1 MRLRSFTATNM
12 PAAIKMV
19 RDEMGE
25 NAIIIASEPVGKR
38 AIKVTAA
45 VEYADESPADFAP
58 TSSKAAPQKV
68 EEQELS
74 SANDLRFQLQNILRF
89 HNVPELFSAKLM
101 QKITD
106 KEMVAAS
113 ALIRMGG
120 RGDTIKLQRMG
131 LEKLLSNFFSF
142 DPLLFD
148 RLDSHLMLVGAPGIG
163 KTFTIAK
170 IATRLAMEKVPIA
183 VVTTDNKRAGGVEQL
198 KAFTNILEV
207 DLDVV
212 TSRKELKSYLSNLP
226 SRTRVLIDTA
236 GCNAYDQSEMKE
248 LQGLAETEGVEPVMV
263 MAAGGDSMEAIDTAE
278 SFAAL
283 PIRRVL
289 VTRAD
294 TARRF
299 GGIMAVAAA
308 YDFAF
313 CNISASSSV
322 VDTLKPAD
330 ATTIAELLLQYQ
342 LQT

>member
-12 PAAIKMV
+12 PAAMKLV
-19 RDEMGE
+19 REEMGE
-25 NAIIIASEPVGKR
+25 NAIIIASEPAGKR

-45 VEYADESPADFAP
+45 VEEVDEPPAHF
-58 TSSKAAPQKV
+58 TPQPAKPV
-68 EEQELS
+68 ETKQETAS
-74 SANDLRFQLQNILRF
+74 TADLRFQLQNILRF
-89 HNVPELFSAKLM
+89 HNVPDLFSAKLM
-101 QKITD
+101 QKISD
-106 KEMVAAS
+106 KEMIAAT

-120 RGDTIKLQRMG
+120 REDPAKLQRMG
-131 LEKLLSNFFSF
+131 LEKLLGNFFTF
-142 DPLLFD
+142 DPLVFNK
-148 RLDSHLMLVGAPGIG
+148 LDSHLMLVGAPGIG

-170 IATRLAMEKVPIA
+170 IATRLAMEKIPIT

-212 TSRKELKSYLSNLP
+212 TSRKELQKYLSQLP
-226 SRTRVLIDTA
+226 EDTRVLIDTA
-236 GCNAYDQSEMKE
+236 GCNAYDQSEMAE
-248 LQGLAETEGVEPVMV
+248 LQAYAQMEGVEPVMV

-278 SFAAL
+278 SFATL

-299 GGIMAVAAA
+299 GGILAVTAA

-322 VDTLKPAD
+322 VDTLKPAN
-330 ATTIAELLLQYQ
+330 ATALAELLLQYQ

>member
-12 PAAIKMV
+12 PAAIKLV
-19 RDEMGE
+19 REELGE
-25 NAIIIASEPVGKR
+25 NAIIIASEPAGKR

-45 VEYADESPADFAP
+45 VEESDESPATFTPPPPKPIDDRKESA
-58 TSSKAAPQKV
+58 SAA
-68 EEQELS
+68 
-74 SANDLRFQLQNILRF
+74 DLRFQLQNILRF
-89 HNVPELFSAKLM
+89 HNVPDLFSAKLM

-106 KEMVAAS
+106 KEMVAAT
-113 ALIRMGG
+113 ALVRMGG
-120 RGDTIKLQRMG
+120 KEDPAKLQRMA
-131 LEKLLSNFFSF
+131 LEKLLGNFFNF
-142 DPLLFD
+142 DPLPFD

-170 IATRLAMEKVPIA
+170 IATRLAMEKIPIA
-183 VVTTDNKRAGGVEQL
+183 VVTTDTKRAGGIEQL
-198 KAFTNILEV
+198 QAFTNILEV
-207 DLDVV
+207 DLEVV
-212 TSRKELKSYLSNLP
+212 SSRQELKTYLASLP

-236 GCNAYDQSEMKE
+236 GCNAYDRADMRE
-248 LQGLAETEGVEPVMV
+248 LQTLAELDTVEPVMV

-278 SFAAL
+278 SFASL

-299 GGIMAVAAA
+299 GGIMAVIAA

-322 VDTLKPAD
+322 VDALKPAN
-330 ATTIAELLLQYQ
+330 ATALAELLLQYQ

>member
-1 MRLRSFTATNM
+1 M

-19 RDEMGE
+19 RDEMGD
-25 NAIIIASEPVGKR
+25 NAIIIASEPAGKR

-45 VEYADESPADFAP
+45 VEDDDEPPASFSPQPVRPPETTYDTA
-58 TSSKAAPQKV
+58 SV
-68 EEQELS
+68 G
-74 SANDLRFQLQNILRF
+74 DLRFQLQNILRF
-89 HNVPELFSAKLM
+89 HNVPDLFSTKLM
-101 QKITD
+101 QKISD
-106 KEMVAAS
+106 KEIIAAS

-120 RGDTIKLQRMG
+120 REDNIKLQRIGM
-131 LEKLLSNFFSF
+131 EKLLGNFFTFAPLPF
-142 DPLLFD
+142 DNLGA
-148 RLDSHLMLVGAPGIG
+148 HLMLVGAPGIG

-207 DLDVV
+207 DLDVIG
-212 TSRKELKSYLSNLP
+212 SRKALKHYLASLP
-226 SRTRVLIDTA
+226 ARTRVLIDTA

-248 LQGLAETEGVEPVMV
+248 LQGFADIEGVEPVMV

-283 PIRRVL
+283 PIQRIL

-299 GGIMAVAAA
+299 GGILAVTAA
-308 YDFAF
+308 YDLAF

-322 VDTLKPAD
+322 VDALRPAD
-330 ATTIAELLLQYQ
+330 AATLADLLLQYQ

>member
-1 MRLRSFTATNM
+1 MRLRSFIANNM

-19 RDEMGE
+19 REEMGE
-25 NAIIIASEPVGKR
+25 NAIIIASEPSGKR
-38 AIKVTAA
+38 GIKVTAA
-45 VEYADESPADFAP
+45 VEDDDEPPADLI
-58 TSSKAAPQKV
+58 PQPVKIP
-68 EEQELS
+68 EAQQES
-74 SANDLRFQLQNILRF
+74 VSVVDLRFQLQNILRF
-89 HNVPELFSAKLM
+89 HNVPDLFSAKLM
-101 QKITD
+101 QKLAD

-120 RGDTIKLQRMG
+120 REDNIKLQRMG
-131 LEKLLSNFFSF
+131 LEKLLGNFFAF
-142 DPLLFD
+142 NALDFND
-148 RLDSHLMLVGAPGIG
+148 LDSHLMLVGAPGIG

-170 IATRLAMEKVPIA
+170 IATRLAMEKIPIA
-183 VVTTDNKRAGGVEQL
+183 VVTTDNKRAGGIEQL

-212 TSRKELKSYLSNLP
+212 TSRKDLKSYLSNLSP
-226 SRTRVLIDTA
+226 HKRVLIDTA
-236 GCNAYDQSEMKE
+236 GCNAYDQTEMNE
-248 LQGLAETEGVEPVMV
+248 LQAYAEMDGVEPVMV

-278 SFAAL
+278 SFANL

-299 GGIMAVAAA
+299 GGILAVAAA
-308 YDFAF
+308 YDLAF

-322 VDTLKPAD
+322 VDTLKPANP
-330 ATTIAELLLQYQ
+330 TSLAELLLQYQ